1 MYIKFFLYQND
12 LNEIYILSSI
22 WFSKFLRYMRLSIG
36 PADGG
41 IGGLC
46 VRRGGP
52 DGIRTRD
59 LRDANAALYQLSYRP
74 AMLFQAACLDIE
86 RLLKQGLLSSLR

>member
-1 MYIKFFLYQND
+1 MLAHQGYGLVFVLFSSQGTN
-12 LNEIYILSSI
+12 LS
-22 WFSKFLRYMRLSIG
+22 
-36 PADGG
+36 
-41 IGGLC
+41 
-46 VRRGGP
+46 GGP

-74 AMLFQAACLDIE
+74 AMLFQAARLDIE

>member
-1 MYIKFFLYQND
+1 
-12 LNEIYILSSI
+12 
-22 WFSKFLRYMRLSIG
+22 MRLSIG

-74 AMLFQAACLDIE
+74 AMLFQAARLDIE